1 MQTLLGRECEGSGQ
15 VSGTCAPEDMPEARA
30 QEVAPERVPE
40 GGVEWHSFRFFY
52 LKVTR

>member
-1 MQTLLGRECEGSGQ
+1 MQTLLGRECEGRGQ

-30 QEVAPERVPE
+30 QEVAPEREPE
-40 GGVEWHSFRFFY
+40 GGVEWRSFRFFY